1 MMQNEVNSKNK
12 IYVEDLKRIKES
24 LKGHFNLKDGTY
36 RVKITVHMGTCG
48 IAAGA
53 QKIFDAIQQKLVK
66 SQMNDVILSTSGCAG
81 LCNHEPMITVE
92 TKGSAPVKYIKLDPE
107 KAGKIFDD
115 HVSKGDPVVKYAL
128 CVGCET
134 TY

>member
-1 MMQNEVNSKNK
+1 MAGTVN
-12 IYVEDLKRIKES
+12 LR
-24 LKGHFNLKDGTY
+24 DGTH

-53 QKIFDAIQQKLVK
+53 RTIMNQLIEKIEQTGATDIMVT
-66 SQMNDVILSTSGCAG
+66 SSGCAG

-92 TKGSAPVKYIKLDPE
+92 VKESAPVKYANLDAE
-107 KAGKIFDD
+107 KTAKIYDD
-115 HVSKGDPVVKYAL
+115 HIIKGQPVAEFAL
-128 CVGCET
+128 SVGSET

>member
-1 MMQNEVNSKNK
+1 MAKLR
-12 IYVEDLKRIKES
+12 VEDLKRIKDS
-24 LKGHFNLKDGTY
+24 MAGIVNLRGGEY

-53 QKIFDAIQQKLVK
+53 RPI
-66 SQMNDVILSTSGCAG
+66 MNRILERIEESGATDIILSSSGCAG

-92 TKGSAPVKYIKLDPE
+92 VKESAPVKYVKLDPE
-107 KAGKIFDD
+107 KASRIFDE
-115 HVSKGDPVVKYAL
+115 HVMKNNPVPEYAL
-128 CVGCET
+128 SVGSET

>member
-1 MMQNEVNSKNK
+1 MAKLR
-12 IYVEDLKRIKES
+12 VEDLKRIKDS
-24 LKGHFNLKDGTY
+24 MTGTVNLRGGEY

-53 QKIFDAIQQKLVK
+53 RPIMNRFLEKIEESGATDI
-66 SQMNDVILSTSGCAG
+66 ILTSSGCAG

-92 TKGSAPVKYIKLDPE
+92 VKESAPVKYVKLDPE
-107 KAGKIFDD
+107 KASRIFDE
-115 HVSKGDPVVKYAL
+115 HVMENNPVPEYAL
-128 CVGCET
+128 SVGSET

>member
-1 MMQNEVNSKNK
+1 MAKLR
-12 IYVEDLKRIKES
+12 VEDLKRIK
-24 LKGHFNLKDGTY
+24 KNMAGTVNLRDGTH

-53 QKIFDAIQQKLVK
+53 RTI
-66 SQMNDVILSTSGCAG
+66 MNQLLEKVEQTGATDIMITSSGCAG

-92 TKGSAPVKYIKLDPE
+92 VKESAPVKYANLDAE
-107 KAGKIFDD
+107 KIVKIYDD
-115 HVSKGDPVVKYAL
+115 HILKGQPVAEFAL
-128 CVGCET
+128 SVGSET

>member
-1 MMQNEVNSKNK
+1 MAKLK
-12 IYVEDLKRIKES
+12 VEDLKKIREA
-24 LKGHFNLKDGTY
+24 LKGTVNLRDGTY

-53 QKIFDAIQQKLVK
+53 RPLMNTFLEKIEK
-66 SQMNDVILSTSGCAG
+66 SGASDIILTSSGCAG

-92 TKGSAPVKYIKLDPE
+92 VLDSAPVKYIDLDPE
-107 KAGKIFDD
+107 KAARIYDE
-115 HVSKGDPVVKYAL
+115 HVVKGDPVPEYAL
-128 CVGCET
+128 SVGSET